1 MRSAMYHIFYG
12 NDAPA
17 WATAA
22 ARALV
27 GALITASL
35 SCLGTWSQ
43 TNDPKLLI
51 ISFMVP
57 FLSII
62 GGRGGIEGA
71 VDTHKERKAK
81 R

>member
-1 MRSAMYHIFYG
+1 MRNAAYHILYG
-12 NDAPA
+12 NAAPA

-57 FLSII
+57 FLSVI
-62 GGRGGIEGA
+62 GGRFGVEGA
-71 VDTHKERKAK
+71 VDAHKERKA
-81 R
+81 RQ